1 MFEMSLETIE
11 TLYQLFLGA
20 SLGALVGIERSFFK
34 QQAGLRTFALVAL
47 GATLVSLIGAKLGL
61 SVTAEILG
69 PIVVGVGFI
78 GAGLIFYAED
88 KLVGVT
94 TASAI
99 WVTAVIGAAVG
110 QKLYLEAFFVTFL
123 AIIVLSVLPLIE
135 QRMTSSRSQPPPA

>member
-1 MFEMSLETIE
+1 MNLETTE

-47 GATLVSLIGAKLGL
+47 GSTLVSLIGYKLGL
-61 SVTAEILG
+61 QVAAEILG

-78 GAGLIFYAED
+78 GAGLIFYSED
-88 KLVGVT
+88 KLTGVT

-99 WVTAVIGAAVG
+99 WVTAAIGAAVG
-110 QKLYLEAFFVTFL
+110 QKLYLEAFAVTFL
-123 AIIVLSVLPLIE
+123 AIIILSILPIIE
-135 QRMTSSRSQPPPA
+135 RRINRRPASPAT